1 MHLFFSLCVCLV
13 FLGTFVRSFHFNLL
27 SLAFFYGQIGTMLSR
42 MDRSFNAGAE
52 EIENLN
58 QVEKKNGKHF
68 VNK

>member
-1 MHLFFSLCVCLV
+1 
-13 FLGTFVRSFHFNLL
+13 
-27 SLAFFYGQIGTMLSR
+27 MLSR